1 MKAIRF
7 IVQVAALLTVLLCIG
22 TLCLLALGDMLFES
36 CGRNPLVLNRQ
47 LLTASIMTCVAV
59 LLSFFSRFTRAE
71 LLTSAGVAQ
80 AVLAP
85 VAGWAWDAE
94 IAWQLSWC
102 TSLSFGVSVCL
113 SIAAQKRTKWGQQG
127 AASLPPA
134 PQTGPS
140 EDAR

>member
-1 MKAIRF
+1 MKATRF
-7 IVQVAALLTVLLCIG
+7 IVQVVVLWAVLVCIG
-22 TLCLLALGDMLFES
+22 TLSLLALGDMVFGS
-36 CGRNPLVLNRQ
+36 CGRNPLVLGRQ
-47 LLTASIMTCVAV
+47 LLTSGIMVCTAV
-59 LLSFFSRFTRAE
+59 LLCSFSRFTRTE

-80 AVLAP
+80 AVLAL
-85 VAGWAWDAE
+85 VAGWTWDAQ

-102 TSLSFGVSVCL
+102 TGLSFAVSLCL
-113 SIAAQKRTKWGQQG
+113 SIAAQKMTKWGQQG